1 MSATEHVP
9 SPTPDEAFD
18 DSPTVF
24 YLIEAAPGLSLP
36 DDGDRIAAVA
46 DRLGG
51 RLVER
56 QVTREGLA
64 VSIVETSVDQE
75 SVETALADDGLSFSS
90 VALVRLVGATADE
103 VVASNGKLD
112 WLVEWD
118 LPRELGIDT
127 YLERKAEKTPL
138 YASVPEV
145 TFSRTYV
152 REDMDK
158 CLCFYEGG
166 CEDDVVRARDAVGA
180 PIDRLHELGSD
191 SDDHP
196 R

>member
-1 MSATEHVP
+1 MSSPKHVP
-9 SPTPDEAFD
+9 TTTLDNAAVPAAN
-18 DSPTVF
+18 VF
-24 YLIEAAPGLSLP
+24 YLIETESGLSKST
-36 DDGDRIAAVA
+36 DGERLAAVA
-46 DRLGG
+46 ESLDG

-56 QVTREGLA
+56 HVTKTGLA
-64 VSIVETSVDQE
+64 VSIVETTADQDT
-75 SVETALADDGLSFSS
+75 VEAALSRDDVAFTS
-90 VALVRLVGATADE
+90 VAVVRLVGATADE
-103 VVASNGKLD
+103 VIASDGKLD

-118 LPRELGIDT
+118 LPEDLGIET

-180 PIDRLHELGSD
+180 PIDRLHELGSAR
-191 SDDHP
+191 DDHS